1 MRTLLLLP
9 LIACSASDD
18 TELPEDT
25 STEIIAEEPGFLPYA
40 EDGESVEEV
49 DAPRYLGLWYEIAT
63 TPSQQQSFCSGTTAK
78 YSLADDGENIDVVNR
93 CYVGGLDGNRNRANA
108 IARPLDDTYARLMV
122 DFGYGFEAPY
132 TIIELYDDPST
143 DEYSY
148 AAVSSNGVS
157 YWILSRTPQMP
168 TEMYDQILDRID
180 ERGGDSSRLIETE
193 QPIDSEL

>member
-18 TELPEDT
+18 TEPPEDT
-25 STEIIAEEPGFLPYA
+25 GTALVEEEPSFLPYA

-78 YSLADDGENIDVVNR
+78 YSLADDGVNIDVVNR
-93 CYVGGLDGNRNRANA
+93 CYVGGLDGDRNRATA
-108 IARPLDDTYARLMV
+108 IARPLDETYARLMV

-132 TIIELYDDPST
+132 TVIEVYDDPSE
-143 DEYSY
+143 DAYSY
-148 AAVSSNGVS
+148 AAVTSNNSS

-168 TEMYDQILDRID
+168 SELYEEILLRID
-180 ERGGDSSRLIETE
+180 ENGGDSSRLIETE
-193 QPIDSEL
+193 QPVEEL